1 MLWKAFL
8 LVGLIVMGIRDC
20 SFRFVEINKNNEDFS
35 ISVEYVVFHFN
46 ENQDDN
52 FAYKFLRVR
61 RSQSQVSSLLP
72 VWCLHSYPAGL
83 GAVWVC
89 SKSKPRLSFGKCY

>member
-8 LVGLIVMGIRDC
+8 VVGLIVMGIRDC

-61 RSQSQVSSLLP
+61 RSQSEVSSLLS
-72 VWCLHSYPAGL
+72 VWCLHSYLAGL

-89 SKSKPRLSFGKCY
+89 SKLKPRLSLGKCY